1 MTPRSFIKFFRSP
14 MGALLIFVLLL
25 GGAIALIVGLKSSN
39 QPSPLAPVKA
49 LSNEPQ
55 TIKTV
60 DRDMSE
66 FKPPKEATPVP
77 KPQPVAQT
85 KKKTTTKKKVSIP
98 PISLFAEA
106 PKPAELKPLE
116 SKYAPYGRLIRC
128 ELVITVDS
136 SSISTPI
143 VGLITHDVWH
153 GNELII
159 PAGTEVHGNAQAD
172 RTRERIASSG
182 QWTLVWQDGK
192 ELRINGLALDR
203 EKNPNG
209 NGWAITDGS
218 AGLRGKLL
226 KTDNLAEIKLFA
238 ATLLSGA
245 AASLTENEQTIFG
258 SQSTPSLN
266 NTPFEGAQAV
276 LSTYATQVF
285 NAIERD
291 GFYVRVPAGKQFY
304 LYVTE
309 TIDTS
314 KAVRGLS
321 LNQRATSIQSSN
333 NPQP

>member
-1 MTPRSFIKFFRSP
+1 
-14 MGALLIFVLLL
+14 
-25 GGAIALIVGLKSSN
+25 
-39 QPSPLAPVKA
+39 
-49 LSNEPQ
+49 
-55 TIKTV
+55 
-60 DRDMSE
+60 MSE